1 MNALSGESAHLP
13 ASQARVGEYGGRIGA
28 DASLP
33 MLISDVHD
41 LDEFMASTGAYDHP
55 DGPPAQP
62 PPVPGEGD
70 PLPKVG
76 VDDASSGPT
85 PTPPGG

>member
-1 MNALSGESAHLP
+1 
-13 ASQARVGEYGGRIGA
+13 VGEYGGRIGA